1 MNSFPTS
8 PLFSSF
14 KSIGR
19 LALLCALFIQAPL
32 ILAAPL
38 GGQVVGGSGGINQS
52 GLQTT
57 VQQNSSALALDW
69 QSFNIKN
76 NEAVQFI
83 QPDKNAIVL
92 NRILGNSASQ
102 IFGKLD
108 ANGQV
113 ILVNPNGLFFGDSAV
128 VNVGGL
134 LASGLDISPT
144 DFLNGDYV
152 FSALEGS
159 EGAVINHGII
169 QAATG
174 GSVSLLGR
182 QVENAGFISAHLGAV
197 NLVAAKEAVLSFDN
211 DGLMGVKVN
220 KAILQDE
227 LGVNPALLNAG
238 NIQAEGG
245 RVLLSASVSQDVFSQ
260 VVNNGGL
267 QTASSVV
274 MHKDGKI

>member
-1 MNSFPTS
+1 MNIIPAVSNDRFILSIRRVFFLCGLSLPAATA
-8 PLFSSF
+8 FS
-14 KSIGR
+14 
-19 LALLCALFIQAPL
+19 
-32 ILAAPL
+32 APL

-57 VQQNSSALALDW
+57 IQQNSSVLAIDW
-69 QSFNIKN
+69 QSFNIN
-76 NEAVQFI
+76 NSETVQFI